1 MSTDSDSPAVAARVI
16 MMLMH
21 ERISSATKKPEYVG
35 ILLWQ
40 LKRWTK

>member
-21 ERISSATKKPEYVG
+21 ERISNATSKPEYVG
-35 ILLWQ
+35 ILLWK
-40 LKRWTK
+40 LERWKK